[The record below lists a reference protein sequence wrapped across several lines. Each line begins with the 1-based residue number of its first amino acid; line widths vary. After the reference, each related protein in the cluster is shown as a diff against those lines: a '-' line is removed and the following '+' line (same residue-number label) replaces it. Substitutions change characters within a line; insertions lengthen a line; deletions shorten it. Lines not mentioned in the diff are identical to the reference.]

1 LFSEVCEEN
10 AMRIKPEV
18 IDELLKDYKKPED
31 VLGENGLLKQL
42 TKALLERALNAELTH
57 HLGYEKHERVAEKGE
72 NARNGAS
79 EKTLETEQGEMVV
92 QVPRDR
98 NATFEP
104 QIVRKHQR
112 RFAGFDDKIISMYAR
127 GMSTREIQGHLEEM
141 YGVEVSPALISEVT
155 DAVVEELKGWQSRAL
170 EPLYPILFL
179 DALYVKIRHEGRV
192 ENRAV
197 YVAIGINLEGRK
209 EVLGLWTSGNEG
221 AKFWL
226 AVLSE
231 LRNRGVKDVFVVCV
245 DGLKG
250 FPQAIESVYPQ
261 AEVQMC
267 IVHLVRASLNYV
279 NWKERKQVAADLKPI
294 YRAATAVQ
302 AELELA
308 AFAGKWGDKYG
319 AIVKVWRENWERV
332 IPFFVFAEEVRRV
345 VYTTNAVESLHM
357 SMRKIIKNR
366 GSFPNEEA
374 AMKLLYL
381 ALKNVA
387 KKWETVQNW
396 KSALNRFEI
405 LWGDRIKAALGTGV

>member
-1 LFSEVCEEN
+1 MFSELCEEN

-18 IDELLKDYKKPED
+18 LDELLKDYKKPED

-104 QIVRKHQR
+104 HIVRKHQR

-127 GMSTREIQGHLEEM
+127 GMSTREIQGHLEEI
-141 YGVEVSPALISEVT
+141 YGVEVSPTLISEVT
-155 DAVVEELKGWQSRAL
+155 DAVVEELKGWQNRAL

-179 DALYVKIRHEGRV
+179 DALYVKIRHEGRI

-261 AEVQMC
+261 AEVQLC

-294 YRAATAVQ
+294 YRAGTAVQ

-332 IPFFVFAEEVRRV
+332 IPFFAFAEELRRV

-405 LWGDRIKAALGTGV
+405 LWGDRIKAALGTSG